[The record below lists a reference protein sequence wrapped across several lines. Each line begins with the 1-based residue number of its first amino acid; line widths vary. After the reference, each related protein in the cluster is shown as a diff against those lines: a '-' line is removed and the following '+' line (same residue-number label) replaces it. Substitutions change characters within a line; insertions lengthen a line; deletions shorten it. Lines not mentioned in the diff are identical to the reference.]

1 MKKLD
6 TPLFNN
12 SCGKI
17 FQDKLVLASANREEE
32 IEFEDIKKIKFGVT
46 TSIKSL
52 MWALLPSSIFVLLY
66 LERNKL
72 DSAMFFLLSFIA
84 IAITTVSLIM
94 ADKSYYLLIKLE
106 EGLNIRV
113 RVAVDNKKDAK
124 KFMDI
129 ANRKIS
135 KSKRVTPLRVVSN
148 AA

>member
-135 KSKRVTPLRVVSN
+135 KSKRPMPLRVVSN